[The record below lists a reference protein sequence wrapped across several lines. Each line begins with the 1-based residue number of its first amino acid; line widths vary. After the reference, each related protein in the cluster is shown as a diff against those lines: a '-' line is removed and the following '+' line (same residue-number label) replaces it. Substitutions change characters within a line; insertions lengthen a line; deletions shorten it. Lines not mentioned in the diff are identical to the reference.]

1 MRSTGVMTVGRS
13 ATIYS
18 CRSSEDTSAD
28 LPWVEVSESR
38 DRLKSEECFGRSR
51 VFDDDDRR
59 AWRFY
64 GPRAVGA
71 AWIGTVGVPSM
82 NQLIDRVL
90 KGCVHRRKPKS
101 TTSKES

>member
-1 MRSTGVMTVGRS
+1 MRSTDVMTVDRS
-13 ATIYS
+13 ITKYS
-18 CRSSEDTSAD
+18 YRFSEDTSAD

-71 AWIGTVGVPSM
+71 AWIGTVCVPSM
-82 NQLIDRVL
+82 DHLIDRVS

>member
-1 MRSTGVMTVGRS
+1 MRSTDVMTVDRS
-13 ATIYS
+13 TTKYS
-18 CRSSEDTSAD
+18 YRFSEDTSAD

-38 DRLKSEECFGRSR
+38 DRFKSEDCFGRSR

-71 AWIGTVGVPSM
+71 AWIGTVCVPSM
-82 NQLIDRVL
+82 DHVIDRVS

>member
-1 MRSTGVMTVGRS
+1 MRSTGVMTVDRS
-13 ATIYS
+13 TTKYS
-18 CRSSEDTSAD
+18 CRFSEDTSAD

-71 AWIGTVGVPSM
+71 AWIGTVCVPSM

-101 TTSKES
+101 TTSEES